1 MTPRDALRLA
11 TRGGAEVLGRSDIG
25 QITPGCCADFAL
37 YRLDTLALAGG
48 AVHDPVGALLLCSSG
63 QADMTLVHG
72 EVLVREGRLT
82 RVEIEPLIARHN
94 ALARELVSGV
104 S

>member
-1 MTPRDALRLA
+1 
-11 TRGGAEVLGRSDIG
+11 
-25 QITPGCCADFAL
+25 
-37 YRLDTLALAGG
+37 
-48 AVHDPVGALLLCSSG
+48 VHDPVGALLLCSSG
-63 QADMTLVHG
+63 QADMTLVNG

-82 RVEIEPLIARHN
+82 HVEIEPLIARHN